1 MGGDEYTHTINTTVF
16 LMMSTSND
24 DQGKVQVAGNTT
36 RVLSETIPL
45 DKLAKNKSNFL
56 LASIGKLIETNE
68 TQVRRDIKGQLLDK
82 SKLII
87 NTGRLSHEYKRGA
100 DSSSFQA
107 ELMAAVARGKK

>member
-1 MGGDEYTHTINTTVF
+1 
-16 LMMSTSND
+16 MMQTENG
-24 DQGKVQVAGNTT
+24 DQGKVEVAGNVT
-36 RVLSETIPL
+36 RVLSETVSM
-45 DKLAKNKSNFL
+45 DKLAKDKNNFV
-56 LASIGKLIETNE
+56 LASIGKLIEQNE

-100 DSSSFQA
+100 DSSAMQA